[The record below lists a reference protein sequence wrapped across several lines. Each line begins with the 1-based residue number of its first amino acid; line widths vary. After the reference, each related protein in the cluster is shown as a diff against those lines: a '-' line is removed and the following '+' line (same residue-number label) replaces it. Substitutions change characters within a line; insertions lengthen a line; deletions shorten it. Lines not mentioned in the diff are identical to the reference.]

1 MLLSDVG
8 KMLNVACKGDCEFEG
23 FAIDS
28 RAVKKGN
35 MFVCLPGA
43 RVDGHDF
50 ASKAAEN
57 GAACFLCGGC
67 ESFAGGFDAAR
78 LLSGG
83 ERAA

>member
-35 MFVCLPGA
+35 MTIKLATAGRICVVTDRSYPDKNLINGLLPL
-43 RVDGHDF
+43 RKT
-50 ASKAAEN
+50 S
-57 GAACFLCGGC
+57 
-67 ESFAGGFDAAR
+67 
-78 LLSGG
+78 
-83 ERAA
+83 